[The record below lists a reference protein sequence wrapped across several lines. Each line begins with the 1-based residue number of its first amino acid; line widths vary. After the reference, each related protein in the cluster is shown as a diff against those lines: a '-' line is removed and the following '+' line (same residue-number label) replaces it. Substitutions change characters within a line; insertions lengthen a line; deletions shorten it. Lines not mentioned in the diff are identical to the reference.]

1 MLLNGRYL
9 RLLLLSVLLGAPVAL
24 VCFLFV
30 GLQHR
35 LQHEVW
41 TSLPRAVGYDEA
53 PWWWPLPAPAPAG
66 LILAPIVFRA
76 PGRGGHLPVNGLGGT
91 PVGPRMTPDGIV
103 SRGLPPAVLPRS
115 SAGSATASRRAPPRP
130 AAGPAADGPV
140 EGP

>member
-1 MLLNGRYL
+1 MLLSGRYL

-30 GLQHR
+30 GLQH
-35 LQHEVW
+35 EVW
-41 TSLPRAVGYDEA
+41 TSLPRAAGYDEA

-66 LILAPIVFRA
+66 LILAPIVSRV

-91 PVGPRMTPDGIV
+91 PVGPRMTPDGIAV
-103 SRGLPPAVLPRS
+103 SHGLPPAVLPRS
-115 SAGSATASRRAPPRP
+115 SAGSATASRRVPPRP
-130 AAGPAADGPV
+130 PAGPAADGPV